1 MDRTT
6 TRPEMMVAEGAAET
20 TADLEMTVAEGAAET
35 TVPEP
40 ATTGATGT
48 TAEAAMAAKATT
60 GTTGEAA
67 MAPETTEAE
76 SEGPGPD
83 WEDAEPRRTI
93 RERLSGIRVRILVW
107 YVLLLAA
114 ATVAS
119 VLVVRQVLLARLDER
134 IDSDLTQ
141 ETEELRRL
149 SAGND
154 PETGEPFGNDVARIL
169 EVFLQRNVPS
179 RNEAHLTFLDGRPYL
194 RSRAVAPYQLD
205 QDRDLTT
212 ELGSVRDTRFG
223 TEETPAG
230 PVRYVAVPLRVGGET
245 RGVFV
250 AAIFRDLEAGEITP
264 AVEAAAGVGIVVLLL
279 GTILAWRLARRILR
293 PVAAVRTTALT
304 ISESD
309 LTQRIPVAGHDEI
322 SMLAATFNR
331 ILDRL
336 ERAFRTQRAFVDDA
350 GHELRTPITIIRGHL
365 ELLDEDPRERGKTI
379 GLVTDEL
386 DRMAR
391 IVNDLLIL
399 ARAEQPDFLDMEVVD
414 AQALTEEVHAKA
426 AALAPRRWE
435 IDEVAHGRVVA
446 DRQRLTQAL
455 VQLAQNATS
464 HTAEGDLV
472 ALGSAIVNGE
482 ARFWVRDTGPGIRPE
497 EQKRIFERFSRAAD
511 GRRTEGAGLGLA
523 IVRAIAVA
531 HGGRVEVHSR
541 PGAGATFTIRFP
553 VDQPVPAGGEA

>member
-1 MDRTT
+1 MR
-6 TRPEMMVAEGAAET
+6 EGVAET
-20 TADLEMTVAEGAAET
+20 
-35 TVPEP
+35 
-40 ATTGATGT
+40 TGT
-48 TAEAAMAAKATT
+48 TAGTTEATT
-60 GTTGEAA
+60 

-76 SEGPGPD
+76 
-83 WEDAEPRRTI
+83 PRRGM
-93 RERLSGIRVRILVW
+93 RERLSGIRARILFW

-134 IDSDLTQ
+134 IDSDLAQ
-141 ETEELRRL
+141 ETQELRRL

-154 PETGEPFGNDVARIL
+154 PETGQPFGNDVGRIL
-169 EVFLQRNVPS
+169 EVFLERNVPS
-179 RNEAHLTFLDGRPYL
+179 RNEAHLTFLDGQPYL

-205 QDRDLTT
+205 QDADLTA
-212 ELGSVRDTRFG
+212 ELGTVPDTRWG

-230 PVRYVAVPLRVGGET
+230 PVRYVAVPLRVGEET

-250 AAIFRDLEAGEITP
+250 AATFRDLEAREVTP
-264 AVEAAAGVGIVVLLL
+264 AVEAAAGVGLVVLLL
-279 GTILAWRLARRILR
+279 GTILAWRLARRILL

-309 LTQRIPVAGHDEI
+309 LTRRIPVAGHDEI

-350 GHELRTPITIIRGHL
+350 GHELRTPITIIRGQL
-365 ELLDEDPRERGKTI
+365 ELLDEDPEERRKTVA
-379 GLVTDEL
+379 LVTDEL

-399 ARAEQPDFLDMEVVD
+399 ARSEQPDFLDLEVVD
-414 AQALTEEVHAKA
+414 AHALTEEVHAKA
-426 AALAPRRWE
+426 TALAPRRWE
-435 IDEVAHGRVVA
+435 IERAAQGRVVA

-464 HTAEGDLV
+464 HTTEGDLV
-472 ALGSAIVNGE
+472 ALGSAISNGE
-482 ARFWVRDTGPGIRPE
+482 ARFWVRDTGPGIRPGD
-497 EQKRIFERFSRAAD
+497 QKRIFERFSRGAD
-511 GRRTEGAGLGLA
+511 GRRSEGAGLGLA

-531 HGGRVEVHSR
+531 HGGRVDVESQ
-541 PGAGATFTIRFP
+541 PGHGATFTVRIP
-553 VDQPVPAGGEA
+553 VDQPLTPGEDAT

>member
-1 MDRTT
+1 MAD
-6 TRPEMMVAEGAAET
+6 PET
-20 TADLEMTVAEGAAET
+20 TMRERA
-35 TVPEP
+35 
-40 ATTGATGT
+40 ATTMGT
-48 TAEAAMAAKATT
+48 TAGTTEATT
-60 GTTGEAA
+60 

-76 SEGPGPD
+76 
-83 WEDAEPRRTI
+83 PRRGM
-93 RERLSGIRVRILVW
+93 RERLSGIRTRILFW

-134 IDSDLTQ
+134 IDSDLAQ
-141 ETEELRRL
+141 ETQELRRL

-154 PETGEPFGNDVARIL
+154 PETGQPFGNDVGRIL

-179 RNEAHLTFLDGRPYL
+179 RNEAHLTFVDGQPYL
-194 RSRAVAPYQLD
+194 RSRAVASYQLD
-205 QDRDLTT
+205 QDAELVS
-212 ELGSVRDTRFG
+212 ELGSVPNTRWG
-223 TEETPAG
+223 TEETSAG
-230 PVRYVAVPLRVGGET
+230 PVRYVAVPLRVGEET

-250 AAIFRDLEAGEITP
+250 AAVFRDLEAAEITP
-264 AVEAAAGVGIVVLLL
+264 AVEAAAGVGIVVLLI
-279 GTILAWRLARRILR
+279 GTILAWRLARRILQ

-350 GHELRTPITIIRGHL
+350 GHELRTPITIIRGQL
-365 ELLDEDPRERGKTI
+365 ELLDEDPEERRKTVA
-379 GLVTDEL
+379 LVTDEL

-399 ARAEQPDFLDMEVVD
+399 ARAEQPDFLYLEVVD
-414 AQALTEEVHAKA
+414 VQALTEEVHAKA
-426 AALAPRRWE
+426 TALAPRRWE
-435 IDEVAHGRVVA
+435 IERVAQGRVVA

-455 VQLAQNATS
+455 VQLSQNATS

-472 ALGSAIVNGE
+472 ALGSAIADGE
-482 ARFWVRDTGPGIRPE
+482 ASFWVRDSGPGIRQE
-497 EQKRIFERFSRAAD
+497 DHRRIFERFSRGAV

-531 HGGRVEVHSR
+531 HGGRVDVESR
-541 PGAGATFTIRFP
+541 PGEGATFTVRMP
-553 VDQPVPAGGEA
+553 VDQPVTRGEGTT

>member
-1 MDRTT
+1 MTMGRV
-6 TRPEMMVAEGAAET
+6 PVE
-20 TADLEMTVAEGAAET
+20 ADLEMTVAEGAAET

-40 ATTGATGT
+40 ATTGTTAEAATGT
-48 TAEAAMAAKATT
+48 TA
-60 GTTGEAA
+60 EAA

-83 WEDAEPRRTI
+83 GEDTEPGRTI
-93 RERLSGIRVRILVW
+93 RERLSGIRVRILLW
-107 YVLLLAA
+107 YVILLAA

-134 IDSDLTQ
+134 IDSDLAQ

-154 PETGEPFGNDVARIL
+154 PETGQPFGNDVARIL

-179 RNEAHLTFLDGRPYL
+179 RNEAHLTFLDGQPHL
-194 RSRAVAPYQLD
+194 RSRAVSPYQLD
-205 QDRDLTT
+205 QDADLTA
-212 ELGSVRDTRFG
+212 ELGSVPDTRFG

-230 PVRYVAVPLRVGGET
+230 PVRFVAVPLRVGGET

-250 AAIFRDLEAGEITP
+250 AAIFRDLEAAEITP
-264 AVEAAAGVGIVVLLL
+264 AVEAAAGVGVVVLLL
-279 GTILAWRLARRILR
+279 GTILAWRLARRILL

-336 ERAFRTQRAFVDDA
+336 ERAFRTQRAFIDDA
-350 GHELRTPITIIRGHL
+350 GHELRTPITIIRGQL
-365 ELLDEDPRERGKTI
+365 ELLDEDPEERRKTI
-379 GLVTDEL
+379 ALVTDEL

-391 IVNDLLIL
+391 IVNDLLVL
-399 ARAEQPDFLDMEVVD
+399 AKAEQPDFLDMEVVD
-414 AQALTEEVHAKA
+414 VKALTEAVHAKA
-426 AALAPRRWE
+426 TALAPRRWE
-435 IDEVAHGRVVA
+435 IERVAQGRVVA

-464 HTAEGDLV
+464 HTKEGDLV
-472 ALGSAIVNGE
+472 TLGSAISDGE
-482 ARFWVRDTGPGIRPE
+482 ARFWVRDTGPGIRHE
-497 EQKRIFERFSRAAD
+497 DQQRILERFSRGAD

-541 PGAGATFTIRFP
+541 PGAGATFTVRFP
-553 VDQPVPAGGEA
+553 VDQPVPPGGEA